1 MKQNERL
8 LVYAVTGFLALILVI
23 AVVFGNDPGRDGGK
37 GNAAKGLDE
46 ILSGAVAEKSG
57 EKPAEKPE
65 GGAGSRTGIEPP
77 ARPVGE
83 SLVAKPLPTAELLAL
98 KLGPSERDP
107 HAPFVRWVYAKSG
120 DSLALLVRRWCGEG
134 AGLLDEAMK
143 LNEGLVIVRPG
154 QRIGVPYVD
163 DGELLAMVEA
173 REPKLSPVAAA
184 AQPVVPA
191 VGAPMSGPTSAPTSG
206 PAIAATNAP
215 AGLAPAPDF
224 RLPGTASAAERGV
237 ANASLVP
244 GSRQP
249 ASSVGKVYT
258 VVAGDSLWRIAER
271 NYGAGKADQM
281 IREIK
286 ANNPGLTDAIKV
298 GQVIRLP

>member
-37 GNAAKGLDE
+37 GKAAKGLDE
-46 ILSGAVAEKSG
+46 ILGDAVAEKSADKAG
-57 EKPAEKPE
+57 DKPE
-65 GGAGSRTGIEPP
+65 GGAGGAGSRTGIEPP

-83 SLVAKPLPTAELLAL
+83 SLVAKPLPAAELLAQ

-191 VGAPMSGPTSAPTSG
+191 VGAPTNG
-206 PAIAATNAP
+206 PANAATNGP

-224 RLPGTASAAERGV
+224 RLPGTASAADRGV
-237 ANASLVP
+237 ANASFVP
-244 GSRQP
+244 GNRQP
-249 ASSVGKVYT
+249 APAAGKTYT

-271 NYGAGKADQM
+271 NYGAGTADQK

-286 ANNPGLTDAIKV
+286 QANPGLTDTIKV